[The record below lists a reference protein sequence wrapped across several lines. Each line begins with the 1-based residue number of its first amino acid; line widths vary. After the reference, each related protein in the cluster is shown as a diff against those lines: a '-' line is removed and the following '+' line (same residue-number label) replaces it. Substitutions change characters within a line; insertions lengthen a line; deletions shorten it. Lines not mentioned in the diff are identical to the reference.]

1 MEVVVKNLK
10 GMILSYGG
18 LAKLSKAMG
27 VTKQCINGWIRRDC
41 VPEGKIWPFCEVTGF
56 MPWEVRPD
64 LFSRPE
70 DYWARTLGIQSAHE
84 ARSVE
89 EPEATQSES

>member
-1 MEVVVKNLK
+1 MKNLK

-84 ARSVE
+84 ARSME